1 MPGPHGTAPSAA
13 PHNTPEPPEVREDGD
28 VAVLAAPYGPSR
40 AVRLHRVSGQREH
53 RTTGLLSKRKVR
65 LAC

>member
-28 VAVLAAPYGPSR
+28 VAVLTAAIWSLQSR
-40 AVRLHRVSGQREH
+40 SAIPR
-53 RTTGLLSKRKVR
+53 
-65 LAC
+65 